1 MPNIILHLSDLH
13 VSLNQVLGGGHA
25 KVDFR
30 LSTSADVESG
40 MHYVNKF
47 IQIIKRDYLTAK
59 VYLLITGDITNEGE
73 IKEFEFASKF
83 INKIIDDL
91 NIEKTNILLIP
102 GDHDLNR
109 RAIQN
114 LYADNENPSPNL
126 VNQTKFANFSKFY
139 LDLLGKTFD
148 PSKVIHDILL
158 VEDRLILMGL
168 NSCIGIDLK
177 QLEGSITIAEFEQ
190 QYRIISETGKKVI
203 ACTHHNLASA
213 YENKNAGQ
221 WISDNRTRFISKLIE
236 FDINLV
242 LSGNEHINSTRPIP
256 GDQLTV
262 SDAGCLTTLSYDATF
277 KVYPLEIGDDI
288 ILQNKI
294 YALQKI
300 SDNNFDYEWDI
311 RSSQASHQP
320 EEYVIFKK
328 QPPHLDPDIIEITV
342 ENMIAEE
349 ITEITNVAE
358 ISTTDFE
365 SYEEN
370 FYYNPEFT
378 DILYDKIK
386 DLKIF
391 YTGHYHYSET
401 SRAHN
406 WIDVSKLIE
415 NKDNLNFLKN
425 AIIDVLEEKIHEEN
439 IDMIIGLGYEGNIIS
454 TKAAIKFN
462 KPYSFLPYSYRHDE
476 HHESERLLNFDNSEG
491 NFKNIL
497 IVTDVVND
505 GRTIRK
511 LVKKRQ
517 DPFFQNVDKIYVI
530 SLFYTGQHSINNDIL
545 NYSFLEKIPNYD
557 LENDEVV
564 NNIEFYTVKSLKVE
578 KCPYGKD
585 FRTECFIYKDELSC
599 VHLFYDERKYF
610 EK

>member
-1 MPNIILHLSDLH
+1 MSNIILHLSDLH
-13 VSLNQVLGGGHA
+13 VSLHQVLGGGPA

-30 LSTSADVESG
+30 LSTENDTEPG
-40 MHYVNKF
+40 MHYIDKF
-47 IQIIKRDYLTAK
+47 ISVVKRDYSGAK
-59 VYLLITGDITNEGE
+59 IYLLITGDITNAGE
-73 IKEFEFASKF
+73 VKEFDFATKY
-83 INKIIDDL
+83 INKIIEDL
-91 NIEKTNILLIP
+91 TINREDILMIP

-114 LYADNENPSPNL
+114 LYADDENPAKKT
-126 VNQTKFANFSKFY
+126 VNETKFRNFSDFY
-139 LDLLGKTFD
+139 YNILGKHFD
-148 PSKVIHDILL
+148 ANKVIFDTLV
-158 VEDRLILMGL
+158 VEDSIILMGL
-168 NSCIGIDLK
+168 NSCLGIDMK
-177 QLEGSITIAEFEQ
+177 QRDGSITISDFEQ
-190 QYRIISETGKKVI
+190 EYRSMTLVDKKII
-203 ACTHHNLASA
+203 ACTHHNLTAA

-221 WISDNRTRFISKLIE
+221 WITDNRTRFVTKLME

-242 LSGNEHINSTRPIP
+242 LSGNEHISSTRSILS
-256 GDQLTV
+256 DQLTI

-277 KVYPLEIGDDI
+277 KVYPINTREDI
-288 ILQNKI
+288 SLYNKI

-300 SDNNFDYEWDI
+300 SDNDFGYEWDV
-311 RSSQASHQP
+311 RSQHASHQP

-328 QPPHLDPDIIEITV
+328 QPPALDNEIIELTIEDSIEV
-342 ENMIAEE
+342 DD
-349 ITEITNVAE
+349 
-358 ISTTDFE
+358 SQE
-365 SYEEN
+365 SNGSVIESSEEN

-378 DILYDKIK
+378 DILYDKVK
-386 DLKIF
+386 ELKIF
-391 YTGHYHYSET
+391 YSGHFHYSET

-425 AIIDVLEEKIHEEN
+425 AVIDVLEKKIGEEN

-476 HHESERLLNFDNSEG
+476 HHESERILNFENSEG
-491 NFKNIL
+491 QFRNIL

-511 LVKKRQ
+511 LIKKRQ

-530 SLFYTGQHSINNDIL
+530 SLFYTGQQAINNNIL
-545 NYSFLEKIPNYD
+545 NYSFLEEIPNYD
-557 LENDEVV
+557 IENDEVV

-585 FRTECFIYKDELSC
+585 FRTECFIYKDDLSC
-599 VHLFYDERKYF
+599 VKLFYDERKYL
-610 EK
+610 